1 MAVFLTRLTKYL
13 FIVISGYHAYLFY
26 VKKSLV
32 VTCFKMLVKIC
43 CIPGININFYYL
55 SYPLVEIIF
64 NNQNLQVMK
73 TRRRGYY
80 FTRKIGE
87 CEFLVRIHYMPLFII
102 RRRIRLGVTMIPSTE
117 SIESLE
123 RSVFIKHSDMEDVI
137 NKLIS
142 NYLAEV
148 GFFKIA

>member
-1 MAVFLTRLTKYL
+1 
-13 FIVISGYHAYLFY
+13 
-26 VKKSLV
+26 
-32 VTCFKMLVKIC
+32 
-43 CIPGININFYYL
+43 
-55 SYPLVEIIF
+55 
-64 NNQNLQVMK
+64 
-73 TRRRGYY
+73 
-80 FTRKIGE
+80 
-87 CEFLVRIHYMPLFII
+87 MPLFII
-102 RRRIRLGVTMIPSTE
+102 RRRIRVGVTMIPSTE